1 MKFCSDCG
9 QPLNLRTP
17 AGDQRERAVCDA
29 CGAIHYQNPRIVA
42 GCVIECE
49 GRILLCRRAIE
60 PRRGFWTSPAGFMEL
75 GETLHAAAARETREE
90 ASAEV
95 QLGSLLSV
103 TTVLHVGQVH
113 VFFRG
118 RLPHPQFAAGIESL
132 EVQLFD
138 EASLPWDR
146 MAFRS
151 GDFSLRAFLADRAA
165 GRESMHYLNLP

>member
-1 MKFCSDCG
+1 MKFCSHCG
-9 QPLNLRTP
+9 EPLHLRRP
-17 AGDQRERAVCDA
+17 PGDERERAVCGA

-42 GCVIECE
+42 GCVIEYE
-49 GRILLCRRAIE
+49 SRILLCRRAIE

-75 GETLHAAAARETREE
+75 GETVHAAAARETREE

-103 TTVLHVGQVH
+103 TSVLHVGQVH

-118 RLPHPQFAAGIESL
+118 RLRRPEFAAGAESL

-138 EASLPWDR
+138 EAALPWEQ

-151 GDFSLRAFLADRAA
+151 GDFSLRAFLGDRAA
-165 GRESMHYLNLP
+165 GRESTHYLNLP